1 MRPARALIDL
11 QALRH
16 NYRLARRLG
25 GGRALAVVKADA
37 YGHGAVAC
45 ARALEAEADGFA
57 VAAIEEAL
65 ELREA
70 GITAPILLLEGFF
83 EAAELELVDRHRL
96 WTVVQSAWQVEAIER
111 ARPSVPLK
119 VWVKLDSGMHRLGL
133 SPEGFVD
140 AWKRLRALPQVDGL
154 VAMTHFARADEL
166 DNGRTAEQAAVFGQ
180 VVAKLGEQPVVS
192 LANSAAILGGAALG
206 TPSSAPSG
214 HLLPQAGEGTSILPP
229 AGEGTSM
236 PPLPPAGEGRG
247 EGRPW
252 ARPGLML
259 YGATPFPAPHAQAD
273 LLRPVMT
280 VESKLIA
287 IRDLAAGE
295 PVGYG
300 ARYVTPMPM
309 RIGVVAM
316 GYADGYPQFAPDG
329 TPVSIDGRRG
339 RLAGRVS
346 MDMLT
351 VDLSGH
357 PEATVG
363 TPVQLWGDR
372 VPATELARHCGSS
385 AYELLCGLKR
395 VPRSVLDS

>member
-11 QALRH
+11 EALRT

-45 ARALEAEADGFA
+45 ARALADEADGFA

-65 ELREA
+65 ELRAA
-70 GITAPILLLEGFF
+70 GIDRPILLLEGFF
-83 EAAELELVDRHRL
+83 EAAELELIDRHRL
-96 WTVVQSAWQVEAIER
+96 WTVVQAPWQVDAIER
-111 ARPSVPLK
+111 ARLSAPLQ
-119 VWVKLDSGMHRLGL
+119 VWAKLDSGMHRLGL
-133 SPEGFVD
+133 APEEFVI
-140 AWKRLRALPQVDGL
+140 AWRRLRSLPQVEGV

-166 DNGRTAEQAAVFGQ
+166 DSPRTAEQAAVFRD
-180 VVAKLGEQPVVS
+180 VVARLGERPVLS
-192 LANSAAILGGAALG
+192 LANSAAILGWPTVSAA
-206 TPSSAPSG
+206 AAEPSG
-214 HLLPQAGEGTSILPP
+214 PPEAGGMI
-229 AGEGTSM
+229 
-236 PPLPPAGEGRG
+236 
-247 EGRPW
+247 

-259 YGATPFPAPHAQAD
+259 YGATPFPGPHAQAD

-287 IRDLAAGE
+287 IRELGAGE

-300 ARYVTPMPM
+300 ARYVTPAPM

-329 TPVSIDGRRG
+329 TPVSIDGRPG

-357 PEATVG
+357 PEAVVG

-372 VPATELARHCGSS
+372 VPATTLARHCGTS

-395 VPRSVLDS
+395 MPRIGSVA